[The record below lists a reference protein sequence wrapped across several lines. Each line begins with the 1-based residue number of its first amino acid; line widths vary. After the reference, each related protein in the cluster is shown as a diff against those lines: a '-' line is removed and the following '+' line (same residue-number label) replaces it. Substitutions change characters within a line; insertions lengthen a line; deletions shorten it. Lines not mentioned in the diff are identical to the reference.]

1 MIIYIYKVLELLYP
15 EEDILNQKPIK
26 EQVKPEL
33 LASVVC
39 GEPRKVSI
47 YNEEGEKTGEEEV
60 FNIQDYYPS
69 FDKEIMIASDKKF
82 IEPKLI
88 GGELVE
94 GYIKPEPVPPEP
106 VPPEPVVPYVPT
118 DDERLQGVKD
128 RLFEIEKMIMVYS
141 SLGFGISI
149 DGFLEEKELL
159 IQEHKVIAE
168 RISKAIQLQDDEQES
183 S

>member
-26 EQVKPEL
+26 KQVKPEL

-39 GEPRKVSI
+39 GEPRKVAI

-60 FNIQDYYPS
+60 FNIQDYYPK
-69 FDKEIMIASDKKF
+69 FNKDTMLATNKKF
-82 IEPKLI
+82 LNPYWSNGEVVSEKPK
-88 GGELVE
+88 
-94 GYIKPEPVPPEP
+94 PPEP
-106 VPPEPVVPYVPT
+106 PKPVAPYIPT
-118 DDERLQGVKD
+118 DEEQLQSVKD
-128 RLFEIEKMIMVYS
+128 RLFEIEKIIMVYS
-141 SLGFGISI
+141 SLRFGISI
-149 DGFLEEKELL
+149 DEFLEEKELL

-168 RISKAIQLQDDEQES
+168 RISKAIQLQDNEQES